1 MGGQVIT
8 DYHEITRVLMDRS
21 MRQARYDEVGVV
33 MDDVLLTLH
42 GRDHHKRRV
51 LEFSVL
57 RKDDFSVYE
66 TEIFLPALAQVIG
79 PLSASGGMDLID
91 FGYRVTM
98 NLTADFAGLDR
109 PEKSP
114 EETEHLLKLVKNFS
128 ECATLTHV
136 TRDKEAVRAAPC
148 PKACRSGA

>member
-1 MGGQVIT
+1 MAGQVIP
-8 DYHEITRVLMDRS
+8 DYHEITRVLTDRS
-21 MRQARYDEVGVV
+21 MRQA
-33 MDDVLLTLH
+33 
-42 GRDHHKRRV
+42 

-57 RKDDFSVYE
+57 RRDDFSVYE
-66 TEIFLPALAQVIG
+66 KAIFLPALAQVIG
-79 PLSASGGMDLID
+79 LLSASGGMDLIG

-114 EETEHLLKLVKNFS
+114 EEIEQLLKLVKNSS
-128 ECATLTHV
+128 EFATLTHV

-148 PKACRSGA
+148 PKACRFGPDLWLWHAHVPWARS